1 MFCNKCGNELN
12 EEDLFCPKCGNK
24 VENQSKETKSF
35 EQQGSEEYKSKLKLA
50 NDAADVFLKDGQHNI
65 FRYNQICAMYG
76 ELEQIGSHIPSTY
89 IDELDFF
96 VKANLLDNGVYFNTV
111 ESFEKTFDEILRL
124 ALSNINTDEEKNAL
138 KLKYIKP
145 KILSEYEEK
154 LQNKKKKRKQEMRP
168 FTSMFLG
175 LLIIA
180 GVFFVVAI
188 VHSFIVN
195 KKMENESKNSSYNYS
210 STNKVQYGDTKYES
224 SIYGEKVVKAY
235 YSKYG
240 ITSDIGKITSI
251 TESQFLEK
259 DNYGRYAFKVT
270 FKYNPENK
278 AGDTMLDR
286 ESTKTVIAIYFL
298 NLDDPDGLYIGVQ
311 NVRELYYTTWIKV
324 LEDIKN
330 GRTDCGGKWNSP
342 LTIKFTSE

>member
-1 MFCNKCGNELN
+1 MYCNKCGNELRK
-12 EEDLFCPKCGNK
+12 EDTFCPKCGNK
-24 VENQSKETKSF
+24 VEFETKETISF
-35 EQQGSEEYKSKLKLA
+35 EQQTSEEYKSKLKLA
-50 NDAADVFLKDGQHNI
+50 NDAADMFLREEQHNI
-65 FRYNQICAMYG
+65 FKYNQVCAMYG
-76 ELEQIGSHIPSTY
+76 EVEQIGAHIPSTY

-96 VKANLLDNGVYFNTV
+96 VKANLLDDGVFFNTV
-111 ESFEKTFDEILRL
+111 EKFEKVFDDLMRL
-124 ALSNINTDEEKNAL
+124 ALSNIKTDEEKNNL
-138 KLKYIKP
+138 KIKYIKT
-145 KILSEYEEK
+145 KIMSEYEEK
-154 LQNKKKKRKQEMRP
+154 LQNKKKKRKKEMKP
-168 FTSMFLG
+168 FTSVFLG

-180 GVFFVVAI
+180 SIFFVVAI
-188 VHSFIVN
+188 VQSFIVN
-195 KKMENESKNSSYNYS
+195 KKMESESKKSSYNYS
-210 STNKVQYGDTKYES
+210 STNKVQYGDTKYEN

-270 FKYNPENK
+270 FRYNPENK

-298 NLDDPDGLYIGVQ
+298 NLDDPDGLYVGVQ
-311 NVRELYYTTWIKV
+311 NVQELYYTTWIKV

-330 GRTDCGGKWNSP
+330 GKTDCGGTWNSP
-342 LTIKFTSE
+342 LTIKFKSE